1 MAKPKRIGHLVIN
14 VKNVASSVKFYTD
27 VLGFE
32 VSLERPGFGT
42 FLTCGRIH
50 HDLAL
55 FQAPED
61 AAPVTEGGLG
71 LNHMA
76 IQVEDYEELKDYY
89 YRLQDYYEVSDL
101 RTVDHVM
108 TKSIYIKDPDGN
120 GIELFCNS
128 FDNAEDGLE
137 EMRQPNRQNTELIF
151 D

>member
-14 VKNVASSVKFYTD
+14 VKDVEASTKFYTD

-32 VSLERPGFGT
+32 VALERPGFGT
-42 FLTCGRIH
+42 FLTCGRVH

-55 FQAPED
+55 FQAQED
-61 AAPVTEGGLG
+61 AQQVSEGGLG

-89 YRLQDYYEVSDL
+89 SRLQEYYEVAEL
-101 RTVDHVM
+101 RTVDHSM

-120 GIELFCNS
+120 GIELFCNT
-128 FDNAEDGLE
+128 FDTAEEGLA
-137 EMRQPNRQNTELIF
+137 EMRRPERQNTELVF

>member
-1 MAKPKRIGHLVIN
+1 MARPKRIGHLVIN
-14 VKNVASSVKFYTD
+14 VKDVAASAKFYTE

-42 FLTCGRIH
+42 FLTCGKVH

-55 FQAPED
+55 FQASED

-76 IQVEDYEELKDYY
+76 IQVEDFEELKDYY
-89 YRLQDYYEVSDL
+89 HRLQEHFGDSEL

-120 GIELFCNS
+120 GIELFCNT
-128 FDNAEDGLE
+128 FDNPADGLT
-137 EMRQPNRQNTELIF
+137 EMRRPDRQNTELVF